1 MYKRLRASWLGV
13 MLAVTITFAGCYPF
27 QGDITMLLTPV
38 PVDPTRQAEIQAAL
52 AQARAE
58 AVATPETPA
67 EMVAVTAR
75 VSANSL
81 RVRQDADPDSP
92 IVAGLRQGDSV
103 QVVGRSEDG
112 VWLQVQIPDV
122 DTTGWVS
129 AEFVTVEGDIA
140 ALPLPGAEVVTEQP
154 APGETPATPAAG
166 SDGTAAAPATDSD
179 SQPAAPAMSL
189 NGDAADLKI
198 VDGILTIPSITS
210 ASDGWLVVH
219 ADDGG
224 TFGPVIGY
232 AAVSAG
238 ENTDV
243 AIPIDTEAATETI
256 HLMLHTD
263 GGVVGTYEFPGAD
276 APVIVDGAP
285 VSMAYLVGAPTMT
298 EVATAPATGG
308 DAAPTPATGGD
319 AAPAPATGG
328 DAAPAPATGGDAAP
342 APATGSDAAPAP
354 ATGSDAAPAPAT
366 GGDAAPA
373 PVTGGDAA
381 PAPATSGDA
390 VPATVSEAAMSAGEA
405 AAATGI
411 SSAEL
416 ATVNTRSLRV
426 RSAPSADAE
435 IVGGALAG
443 DVFPVAEKSA
453 DGKWVRVYFPGTEG
467 EAWMGSDFVD
477 VSATGLNVKYGNV
490 TVNTGGPRLRV
501 RSAPTLD
508 AEIIGHVYDGDTR
521 YAIGVSPDGK
531 WALLFLPS
539 LTGPAWVSAEYVT
552 YQ

>member
-319 AAPAPATGG
+319 AAPAPVTGG
-328 DAAPAPATGGDAAP
+328 DAAPAPAT
-342 APATGSDAAPAP
+342 S
-354 ATGSDAAPAPAT
+354 
-366 GGDAAPA
+366 
-373 PVTGGDAA
+373 GDAA